1 MKDNEHLVSMH
12 PMIPG
17 ESVLFLG
24 ETREGVISLSN
35 FRYVTDQI
43 ILKEAGQIILNE
55 YISSDNVAED
65 VKIVSLKY

>member
-35 FRYVTDQI
+35 FRYINDQI
-43 ILKEAGQIILNE
+43 VLKRQYFCNNVFVLVYTCQHRED
-55 YISSDNVAED
+55 SSMFLWV
-65 VKIVSLKY
+65 

>member
-1 MKDNEHLVSMH
+1 MFVHLFTNVLVWRAPVKDNEHLVSMH

-43 ILKEAGQIILNE
+43 IIILKMQ
-55 YISSDNVAED
+55 S
-65 VKIVSLKY
+65 K